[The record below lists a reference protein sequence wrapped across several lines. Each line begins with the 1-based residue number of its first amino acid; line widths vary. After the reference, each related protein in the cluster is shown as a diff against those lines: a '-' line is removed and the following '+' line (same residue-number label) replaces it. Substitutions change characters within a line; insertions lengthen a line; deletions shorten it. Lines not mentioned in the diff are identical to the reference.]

1 MQPAKFPAQR
11 LYAEEV
17 AIVTGGAGFI
27 GGAIC
32 DVLAEQGA
40 RVMCA
45 DIDDAKLGATIARLH
60 AAGAR
65 AVSVRCDLREP
76 ADITALVDRAYAD
89 FGRADFLVNVAA
101 IAPFTPFLD
110 VAPSEFEAVQ
120 RLNLTAVFLASQ
132 AFARAAIAH
141 GRPARIVNITSG
153 AARRH
158 RPGMSAYSA
167 SKAALDAL
175 SRSMAIEL
183 APHGILVHAVNPG
196 LTENE
201 YNARVERDRP
211 AEHRTKLAAIPLG
224 RMGKPHE
231 VAALVA
237 FLLGPHASYMTGTVI
252 DSDGGGQLGIPRYT

>member
-1 MQPAKFPAQR
+1 VTERAPAQR
-11 LYAEEV
+11 LYSEEV

-40 RVMCA
+40 RVVCA
-45 DIDDAKLGATIARLH
+45 DVDEAKLAVTTARVQGAGGIILSA
-60 AAGAR
+60 
-65 AVSVRCDLREP
+65 RCDLRQA
-76 ADITALVDRAYAD
+76 ADITALIELSYAD

-101 IAPFTPFLD
+101 IAPFTPFLEVTPQELED
-110 VAPSEFEAVQ
+110 VL
-120 RLNLTAVFLASQ
+120 RLNLTAVFLTCQ
-132 AFARAAIAH
+132 AFAKMAV
-141 GRPARIVNITSG
+141 GRGRQARIVNITSG

-196 LTENE
+196 LTEND

-237 FLLGPHASYMTGTVI
+237 FLLSPHASYMTGTII

>member
-1 MQPAKFPAQR
+1 VPEKSAVQR
-11 LYAEEV
+11 LYSEEV

-40 RVMCA
+40 RVVCA
-45 DIDDAKLGATIARLH
+45 DIDEGKLAAMTARVKGAGGTIM
-60 AAGAR
+60 GA
-65 AVSVRCDLREP
+65 RCDLRQ
-76 ADITALVDRAYAD
+76 ATDITALIDRTYTD

-101 IAPFTPFLD
+101 IAPFTLFLD
-110 VAPSEFEAVQ
+110 VTRSEFEDVL
-120 RLNLTAVFLASQ
+120 RLNLTAVFLACQ
-132 AFARAAIAH
+132 AFAKLAVQR

-196 LTENE
+196 LTEND

-237 FLLGPHASYMTGTVI
+237 FLLSPHASYMTGTVI
-252 DSDGGGQLGIPRYT
+252 DSDGGGQLGIPRYI